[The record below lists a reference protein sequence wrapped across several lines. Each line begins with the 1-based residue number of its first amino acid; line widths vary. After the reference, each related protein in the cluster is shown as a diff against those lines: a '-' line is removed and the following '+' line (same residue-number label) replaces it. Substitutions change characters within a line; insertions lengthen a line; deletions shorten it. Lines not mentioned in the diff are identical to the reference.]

1 MPIVAQEAREEHSS
15 AKPVEPMGSAH
26 GPEGSARERGPH
38 RQAHLLRTIEAEII
52 PRLMLA
58 HRTLAADAEDGSG
71 HLAPTAT
78 EIEAFARAVLERP
91 ASEARARVDALRDAG
106 LSLETILLELLGPTA
121 RRLGEMWEDDEV
133 GFTEVTIG
141 LSKLQQLV
149 HELGELTHGPSEP
162 TDPVGRVVLVPAPG
176 EQHTFGMHIVAELF
190 RRAGWIVLTEFSVT
204 SDDLVSL
211 VRDEQ
216 VDMIGFSV
224 SSTRLL
230 EPLTALVRELRAA
243 SRNPGL
249 VVMIGGAIDLGAHV
263 ARVGACCCPRDAR
276 EALAEL
282 ERRTARDGR
291 SRAS

>member
-26 GPEGSARERGPH
+26 GIEGPARERGPH

-71 HLAPTAT
+71 RTAPTAT
-78 EIEAFARAVLERP
+78 EVEAFARVVLERP

-106 LSLETILLELLGPTA
+106 LALETILIELLGPTA

-162 TDPVGRVVLVPAPG
+162 SDPVGRVVLVPAPG

-190 RRAGWIVLTEFSVT
+190 RRAGWTVLTEFSVT
-204 SDDLVSL
+204 NDDLVSL

-216 VDMIGFSV
+216 VDMVGFSV

-243 SRNPGL
+243 SRNPEL
-249 VVMIGGAIDLGAHV
+249 VVMIGGAIDLSPHV
-263 ARVGACCCPRDAR
+263 TRVGACCCPRDAR

>member
-15 AKPVEPMGSAH
+15 ATPVEPMSVAHSADGS
-26 GPEGSARERGPH
+26 RDRGGR

-58 HRTLAADAEDGSG
+58 HRTLAADAEDGIG
-71 HLAPTAT
+71 HTAPSAS
-78 EIEAFARAVLERP
+78 EVEAFARVVLERP

-106 LSLETILLELLGPTA
+106 ISLETILLELLGPVA
-121 RRLGEMWEDDEV
+121 RRLGELWEDDEV

-141 LSKLQQLV
+141 LSRLQQLV

-190 RRAGWIVLTEFSVT
+190 RRAGWVVLTEFSVT
-204 SDDLVSL
+204 NDDLVSL

-216 VDMIGFSV
+216 IDMIGFSV

-230 EPLTALVRELRAA
+230 EPLTALVRELRSA
-243 SRNPGL
+243 SRNPQL

-263 ARVGACCCPRDAR
+263 AQVGACCCPRDAR

>member
-15 AKPVEPMGSAH
+15 AKPVEPMGSAY
-26 GPEGSARERGPH
+26 GTEAPSRERGPH

-58 HRTLAADAEDGSG
+58 HRTLAADAEDGAG
-71 HLAPTAT
+71 HTAPSAT
-78 EIEAFARAVLERP
+78 EIEAFARVVLERP
-91 ASEARARVDALRDAG
+91 AFEARARVDALRDAG
-106 LSLETILLELLGPTA
+106 LSLETILLELLGPAA

-204 SDDLVSL
+204 NDDLVSL

-243 SRNPGL
+243 SRNPKL
-249 VVMIGGAIDLGAHV
+249 VVMIGGAIDLNAHV

-276 EALAEL
+276 EALSEL